1 MREGVECEVELV
13 HDSRGVV
20 IRVISKTDEAEDCV
34 TIIKYLIQ
42 CVMEAKAD
50 FCHTVKPEFFL
61 LNSTSEAD
69 YLNPDNLF
77 SMSEVNKALI
87 SDKKK
92 FIFSSEGKGEMK
104 RSKVLWLH
112 KLTFWEN
119 LFPIAIED
127 VYHYLKNIVSETY
140 DLGMYLDLPYHVL
153 QAIQVDFPTDV
164 KRRKTELV
172 KGWMNNS
179 LAPPCWYTLVSA
191 LRKIDRPKMAEEIEK
206 EHSEFSIVK
215 IIYESL

>member
-1 MREGVECEVELV
+1 MTVEGLLLA
-13 HDSRGVV
+13 
-20 IRVISKTDEAEDCV
+20 RVISKTDEAEDCV

-42 CVMEAKAD
+42 CVMDAKAD

-104 RSKVLWLH
+104 R
-112 KLTFWEN
+112 
-119 LFPIAIED
+119 
-127 VYHYLKNIVSETY
+127 
-140 DLGMYLDLPYHVL
+140 
-153 QAIQVDFPTDV
+153 
-164 KRRKTELV
+164 
-172 KGWMNNS
+172 
-179 LAPPCWYTLVSA
+179 
-191 LRKIDRPKMAEEIEK
+191 
-206 EHSEFSIVK
+206 
-215 IIYESL
+215 